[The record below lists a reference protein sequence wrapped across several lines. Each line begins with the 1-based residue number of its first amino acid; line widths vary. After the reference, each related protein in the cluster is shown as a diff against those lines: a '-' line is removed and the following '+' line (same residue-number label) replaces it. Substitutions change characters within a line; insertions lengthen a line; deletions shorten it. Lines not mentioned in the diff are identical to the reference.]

1 MCDFDF
7 CKLMKIIS
15 LIALILI
22 VIAVI
27 IFAGMNNPNEQKNI
41 LVTVAKSRR

>member
-1 MCDFDF
+1 MCDFNF

-22 VIAVI
+22 VVAVI
-27 IFAGMNNPNEQKNI
+27 IFAGMNNPNKQKNI
-41 LVTVAKSRR
+41 LVAVARSR